1 MSNFISI
8 VLLCILILLNGFYA
22 MTETALVAC
31 RRARLEPLAEDGD
44 KKAADTLRML
54 DNPTVALSTMQAGIT
69 VIGILLGIIG
79 ESAVAGPIAS
89 VLAYLGLDAAYSRW
103 VSLVIAVALITYF
116 SIIFGELFPKRIGQM
131 APELIMEKSVGI
143 LRAHEIIGAP
153 FIKLLAATTNWLL
166 RHLLGN
172 RAAAPS
178 VTEDEINA
186 VIEQGQQTGVIDQQE
201 RDMVINV
208 FRLDDRQVN
217 SLMTPR
223 SEIEWIN
230 LEDPQ
235 QMNIDKILTSQRSRL
250 VVASGSLDD
259 VKGICSTPKLMKQ
272 ILQTGRLN
280 FSEALVPAN
289 YVPETLTGK
298 ELLEQ
303 FRRTDAPLSL
313 VVNEYGEIQGIVT
326 PRDVLEAI
334 AGQFKPEKTDDQW
347 AVERPDGSWLL
358 DGIISI
364 PDLKDRLALKDVPEE
379 EDDRYSTLAGM
390 VMLLLGKL
398 PKVGDAIEWE
408 GWRLEV
414 VDMDGR
420 RIDKVLATP
429 LGKGAGQA
437 PAPSV

>member
-1 MSNFISI
+1 
-8 VLLCILILLNGFYA
+8 

-89 VLAYLGLDAAYSRW
+89 VLTYLGLDAAYSRW